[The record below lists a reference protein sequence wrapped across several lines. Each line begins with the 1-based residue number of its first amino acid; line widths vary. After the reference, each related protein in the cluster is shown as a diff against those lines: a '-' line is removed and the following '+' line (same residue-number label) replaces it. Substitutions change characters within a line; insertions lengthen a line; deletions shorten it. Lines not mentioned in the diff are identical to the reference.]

1 MQDMHTSTS
10 DHFHQTDTSW
20 LRSTTP
26 GDACSLPRAAP
37 APVAP
42 SQMLS
47 LSPLTSTASAWSEN
61 RVAPAKN
68 TCHLLI
74 ASRGPCAV
82 DLPSAILFFTSL
94 LLWYFCF
101 RSMWPWNGMA
111 CSCARELEKTPGL
124 HDGLADTDSWKIILN
139 VFAWARRYDFFNGAR
154 SNNCFTITW

>member
-10 DHFHQTDTSW
+10 GHFHQTDTSW

-111 CSCARELEKTPGL
+111 CSCVP
-124 HDGLADTDSWKIILN
+124 
-139 VFAWARRYDFFNGAR
+139 WARKNAWVAWWISRHWYLE
-154 SNNCFTITW
+154 NNIKCFCLSATVWLFQWSAF